1 MKYLFC
7 IALLVASYSNYAQ
20 MSINDRIENQ
30 LKLDVYEYE
39 EELRLI
45 QMFQNNEP
53 QKNMLDNKSYIDYIF
68 TNFRSKEIKKG
79 GIIDKKREKE
89 VVFKEYKELLKK
101 DTLFVNAL
109 QKISDNSTKNIQD
122 KPTYDFEKVMDIA
135 TKFIKIININED
147 DHYVLK
153 ICVGVNDL

>member
-45 QMFQNNEP
+45 QIFQNNEP
-53 QKNMLDNKSYIDYIF
+53 QKNILDNKSYIDYIF

-79 GIIDKKREKE
+79 GIIDKKSEKE
-89 VVFKEYKELLKK
+89 AVFKEYKDLLKK
-101 DTLFVNAL
+101 DTLFVNTL
-109 QKISDNSTKNIQD
+109 QKISDNSIKNI
-122 KPTYDFEKVMDIA
+122 
-135 TKFIKIININED
+135 ED
-147 DHYVLK
+147 
-153 ICVGVNDL
+153 